1 MQELKM
7 NYILL
12 KEFTA
17 RCIFL
22 RVKIVNG
29 RKFSGPV
36 SGTAALIDIFRST
49 SSIPL
54 ILARGATEVIPTRT
68 VKEARNLKKK
78 IPGSLLVGE
87 RYGFRVPR
95 FDIGNSPH
103 EILSADLKDKTVIF
117 TSTNGTL
124 VLQKIK
130 MASFVY
136 TASFVNHSA
145 SLQALRKT
153 NEDISLFMSGRPDGV
168 AVEDQIY
175 ADFLK
180 DEIEGGRPD
189 PNEVLEKVRNCN
201 GAKRLRMMGFSDDID
216 ACLNMDSVKFPTR
229 YKDGRIT
236 GEK

>member
-1 MQELKM
+1 M

-22 RVKIVNG
+22 HVKIVNG

-36 SGTAALIDIFRST
+36 NGAAALIDIFRST
-49 SSIPL
+49 SSIPI
-54 ILARGATEVIPTRT
+54 ILDRGATEVIPTRT
-68 VKEARNLKKK
+68 VKEARTLKKK

-117 TSTNGTL
+117 TSTNGTM

-136 TASFVNHSA
+136 TASFINHSA
-145 SLQALRKT
+145 SLEALMKT
-153 NEDISLFMSGRPDGV
+153 NEDINLFMSGRPDGA
-168 AVEDQIY
+168 AVEDEIY
-175 ADFLK
+175 AHFLK
-180 DEIEGGRPD
+180 DEIEGKHPD
-189 PNEVLEKVRNCN
+189 PEEALDRVRNCN
-201 GAKRLRMMGFSDDID
+201 GAKRLRMMGFSDDIE
-216 ACLNMDSVKFPTR
+216 ACLKMDSVKFPTR
-229 YKDGRIT
+229 YRDGRIIC
-236 GEK
+236 EK